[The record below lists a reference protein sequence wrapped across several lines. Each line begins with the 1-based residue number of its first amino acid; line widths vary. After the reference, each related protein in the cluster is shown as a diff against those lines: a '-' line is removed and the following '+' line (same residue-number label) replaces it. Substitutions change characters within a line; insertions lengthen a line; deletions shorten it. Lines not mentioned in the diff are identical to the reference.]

1 MANLPAHRL
10 AAWFAS
16 PAGARVLREEADPL
30 AEAVRRSHG
39 DTLLWLGC
47 HETMT
52 HAVRGCMVR
61 SRLYGSVVA
70 GRSALEF
77 PAMQCEPESL
87 PLPNNSLDALVLHH
101 ALETADDPRGALR
114 EAARVVAPGGRLI
127 ICAFNPLSLWGLRRC
142 FAQVST
148 DSFKGLHML
157 TTLRLFDWLALLGF
171 EVQDRPAYLQYGL
184 PFHREDRQ
192 RADLQHADL
201 QHPDMQDASNA
212 LQRFMKRRRVPVG
225 GVYLL
230 SATKQVAA
238 VRPHWRQAAL
248 RTARMPVPAYGA
260 TALGKSNVIRFDAS
274 RARLPARD

>member
-1 MANLPAHRL
+1 LANLPAHRL

-16 PAGARVLREEADPL
+16 PAGSRVLREEADPL

-47 HETMT
+47 HEAMT
-52 HAVRGCMVR
+52 EAVRGCMVR
-61 SRLYGSVVA
+61 SRLYGSVVP
-70 GRSALEF
+70 GRSPPGF
-77 PAMQCEPESL
+77 PALQCAPESL

-101 ALETADDPRGALR
+101 ALETAEDPRGALR

-142 FAQVST
+142 FAQFSP
-148 DSFKGLHML
+148 DSFKGLHL
-157 TTLRLFDWLALLGF
+157 LSTLRLLDWLALLGF
-171 EVQDRPAYLQYGL
+171 EVHDRPAYLQYGL
-184 PFHREDRQ
+184 PFRREDLAREDGS
-192 RADLQHADL
+192 REDVL
-201 QHPDMQDASNA
+201 PQDNA
-212 LQRFMKRRRVPVG
+212 LQRLMKRRRTPVG
-225 GVYLL
+225 GIYLL

-248 RTARMPVPAYGA
+248 RGARLPVPAYGA
-260 TALGKSNVIRFDAS
+260 TALGKDNVIRFDVS